1 MCALA
6 EGPAAAGGHMSAL
19 PVWGERGR
27 VRIGIDTGG
36 TFTDIVAVDT
46 SSGAMQVTKVAST
59 PANPAV
65 GLVNG
70 VREIMQRAG
79 ATGADIASLSHGT
92 TVATNAL
99 LQGSI
104 ESLGLVVTEGF
115 RHILE
120 IARQAVPVGYGNSYF
135 WVKPERIV
143 PLHFVCEVGGRLNHR
158 GEELHP
164 LDDESART
172 AARFFRD
179 KGIRA
184 AGICLIHAYANPRHE
199 QRVRE
204 AMLGEYPELVL
215 SLSSE
220 VLPEYREYERAV
232 TTLVDA
238 FVKPH
243 MAVYLR
249 RIREALGPEL
259 GAKPF
264 LVMQSSGGVISAAQV
279 VDKPITTA
287 LSGPAAGALA
297 CSVVADVAGFR
308 EVVTLDAGG
317 TSTDIC
323 LIEGGRAHVTNGASI
338 GPFPVRIPMIDIETI
353 GTGGGSIAWISREG
367 HLKVGPKSAGA
378 VPGPMCYPE
387 GGAEPTITDA
397 NLVLGRIPPALIG
410 GGIRLDIERSRAG
423 LARLADALGPVG
435 PARNRMGVEELADGI
450 IEIANWNQANCIRQ
464 MTIQKGIDPRRF
476 ALLSFGGAGPAQSPA
491 VMRLLGMKCCIVP
504 FNPGNLSAFGLL
516 AVDWRTDHI
525 ATRVTHEDAL
535 AIEELAA
542 VYDRLERE
550 AVETLARDGID
561 PARCRTVR
569 EADLR
574 YAGQS
579 MEVRVT
585 APAGPVDASF
595 AAKLLDAFH
604 AAHRKSF
611 GYDYRGRQ
619 KIELV
624 NFCVSGFGLI
634 ERPALPRLATLPG
647 VTPARK
653 SARRV
658 FFDGQ
663 WVDTPVYDRGV
674 LPAAFRLDGPAVIE
688 EFGST
693 TVVWPGQRLEV
704 DPHGIMLVRDT
715 VTALK

>member
-1 MCALA
+1 
-6 EGPAAAGGHMSAL
+6 MSAV
-19 PVWGERGR
+19 PARGERGR

-46 SSGAMQVTKVAST
+46 CSGAMQVTKVAST

-65 GLVNG
+65 GLVSG
-70 VREIMQRAG
+70 VREIMQSAG
-79 ATGADIASLSHGT
+79 ATPTDIASLSHGT

-104 ESLGLVVTEGF
+104 DSLGLVVTEGF

-143 PLHFVCEVGGRLNHR
+143 PLHFVREVGGRLNYR
-158 GEELHP
+158 GEELRT
-164 LDDESART
+164 LDEQGARA

-179 KGIRA
+179 QGIRA
-184 AGICLIHAYANPRHE
+184 AGVCLIHAYANPEHE
-199 QRVRE
+199 QRVR
-204 AMLGEYPELVL
+204 ALMLDEYPELVL

-243 MAVYLR
+243 MEVYLR

-259 GAKPF
+259 GTKPF

-308 EVVTLDAGG
+308 EIVTLDAGG

-323 LIEGGRAHVTNGASI
+323 LIEGGRAHVTNAASI
-338 GPFPVRIPMIDIETI
+338 GPFPVRIPMIEIETI

-423 LARLADALGPVG
+423 LARLAEALGPVG
-435 PARNRMGVEELADGI
+435 PARKRLGVEELADGI

-525 ATRVTHEDAL
+525 ATRVTHEDSL
-535 AIEELAA
+535 VIDDLAA
-542 VYDRLERE
+542 VYDRLQRE

-574 YAGQS
+574 YTGQS
-579 MEVRVT
+579 MEVRVA
-585 APAGPVDASF
+585 APAGPIDATF
-595 AAKLLDAFH
+595 VAKLLDAFH

-611 GYDYRGRQ
+611 GYDYRSRQ
-619 KIELV
+619 KVELV

-634 ERPALPRLATLPG
+634 ERPALPKLATRPG

-653 SARRV
+653 GARRV

-663 WVDTPVYDRGV
+663 WVDTPVYDRGA
-674 LPAAFRLDGPAVIE
+674 LPADFRLDGPAVVE

-715 VTALK
+715 VTALKP